1 VLMENKQWFNKSLNE
16 IYGELQSSPG
26 GLTQK
31 AARRRVRRGDGLLTQ
46 KKESILSLCLGVIS
60 DFSPVLLILFTVL
73 AVIMEAGEGAGTV
86 IGITMFYIIASALLS
101 IRSQAII
108 EGMCGQRVPR
118 VQVQRNGKVFYIPS
132 SDVVRGDVILLSEG
146 DVVPADCRLISSND
160 LFVHE
165 GGVTGN
171 AFSVPKFAVT
181 DENYSPRKPEDMSN
195 MLFALS
201 KITHGNARAIA
212 VDTGRDSYVVR
223 TRGENKLPVSGKLKI
238 LSVLSEYA
246 RISALVIPCAAFI
259 LILIDILVPPHTS
272 VYAAFMWAF
281 SLAAASCSQ
290 LFNLLGRGAA
300 AGAIRAA
307 AKDSRGGA
315 VVTDLGALEKLRTT
329 DTVIFSVE
337 TSVLTEESRVVS
349 LYHNNSEHDPYFPDG
364 EGGREMLG
372 RAAAIIN
379 SLENKLAV
387 SGEGGRAPM
396 LRAVIDCALAQGA
409 DSSLYPVLDS
419 RLKSGDSRFNTALF
433 AADGEFIAASLSE
446 AAEVLPYCSECI
458 IAGKRSPMSQA
469 VYANALQVISTAE
482 TKAQTVF
489 ALAEKKT
496 GYNNLQRVTAL
507 QTDLTLVGF
516 IVVERTIAPNFER
529 IMNGILEAGITPI
542 MFTSE
547 KGNPITARNLARY
560 LGVADSDKEIITGKE
575 IAGMSDKALSDR
587 IGDIRAV
594 ICVGGDERT
603 RIVYALEKA
612 GKHVA
617 YIGADT
623 SDVAAATAATVSFGC
638 AMTGRRRRME
648 VLSRDTDR
656 YGSQVLKMISHVT
669 VQRAQKK
676 RGGIGAYFNTLLSA
690 ESCFHNI
697 RSAVGYLITMQ
708 MLRIAVCLL
717 GICTGM
723 VSLSA
728 TQVLTSGLVFDLFA
742 VAALCEK
749 RDRNVFERR
758 TGEWHYL
765 TQLKK
770 VMPYSLIFGAAS
782 VILPFAAVRL
792 GAVPAES
799 FSSVVFASLIL
810 SQIALHAHY
819 ACAGCIISPREWRGG
834 VPSGLFYI
842 FVLAFLFAAIV
853 IKPFGGVFGISPE
866 SPRDMLYSFIV
877 PLLLL
882 VTMEMKKYILSMRQN
897 NLSEEKE
904 EKN

>member
-1 VLMENKQWFNKSLNE
+1 MENKQWFDKSLTDV
-16 IYGELQSSPG
+16 YTELESSPA
-26 GLTQK
+26 GLSQR
-31 AARRRVRRGDGLLTQ
+31 AARRRYRRGDGLLTQ
-46 KKESILSLCLGVIS
+46 KRESILSLCLGVLS
-60 DFSPVLLILFTVL
+60 DFSPVLLILFTIL
-73 AVIMEAGEGAGTV
+73 AVVMETGEGAGVV
-86 IGITMFYIIASALLS
+86 IGITVFYMIASALLS

-118 VQVQRNGKVFYIPS
+118 VQVQRGGKVFYILS
-132 SDVVRGDVILLSEG
+132 GDVVRGDIILLSEG
-146 DVVPADCRLISSND
+146 DVIPADCRLISAND

-181 DENYSPRKPEDMSN
+181 DENFKPKKPEDMSN

-212 VDTGRDSYVVR
+212 VDTGRDTYVVR
-223 TRGENKLPVSGKLKI
+223 TRGENKLPVAGKLKI
-238 LSVLSEYA
+238 LKVLSEYA
-246 RISALVIPCAAFI
+246 RISSLVIPALAFI
-259 LILIDILVPPHTS
+259 LILVDIIVPPHTS
-272 VYAAFMWAF
+272 IYAAFMWGF
-281 SLAAASCSQ
+281 SLAAGSVSQ

-300 AGAIRAA
+300 AVAIRSA

-315 VVTDLGALEKLRTT
+315 VVTDLGALEKIRNT
-329 DTVIFSVE
+329 DTVVFSVE
-337 TSVLTEESRVVS
+337 SAVLTEESRVVS

-396 LRAVIDCALAQGA
+396 LRAVINCAIAQGA

-419 RLKSGDSRFNTALF
+419 RMRSGDSRFNTALF
-433 AADGEFIAASLSE
+433 AAEGEFVAASLAE
-446 AAEVLPYCSECI
+446 AAEILPYCSECI
-458 IAGKRSPMSQA
+458 VGGKRAPMSQL
-469 VYANALQVISTAE
+469 VYANALQVISSAE
-482 TKAQTVF
+482 SKARTVF

-496 GYNNLQRVTAL
+496 GYNNLHRTTAL

-516 IVVERTIAPNFER
+516 IIVERELSPTFYKV
-529 IMNGILEAGITPI
+529 MNAIVESGITPI

-547 KGNPITARNLARY
+547 NSNPTTAKNLALY
-560 LGVADSDKEIITGKE
+560 LGIAENDSEIITGKE
-575 IAGMSDKALSDR
+575 ISGMSDKALDER
-587 IGDIRAV
+587 INGVRAV
-594 ICVGGDERT
+594 LCVGGDERT
-603 RIVYALEKA
+603 RIVYSLERN
-612 GKHVA
+612 GKRVA
-617 YIGADT
+617 YMGAET
-623 SDVAAATAATVSFGC
+623 CDVAAATAATVSFGC

-676 RGGIGAYFNTLLSA
+676 RGGLGAYYNTLISA

-697 RSAVGYLITMQ
+697 RSAVKYLITMQ
-708 MLRIAVCLL
+708 MMRIAVCLL
-717 GICTGM
+717 GICTGT
-723 VSLSA
+723 VALSA
-728 TQVLTSGLVFDLFA
+728 VQVLVSGLVFDLFA
-742 VAALCEK
+742 VAAFCEK
-749 RDRNVFERR
+749 KDRDISRKKPK
-758 TGEWHYL
+758 EWHYL
-765 TQLKK
+765 SKLKK
-770 VMPYSLIFGAAS
+770 VMPFALIFGAAT
-782 VILPFAAVRL
+782 VILPFAAVRF
-792 GAVPAES
+792 GAMPQES

-819 ACAGCIISPREWRGG
+819 ACSGCIVSPYEWWGG

-842 FVLAFLFAAIV
+842 LVLSFLFAAIV
-853 IKPFGGVFGISPE
+853 IEPFGTIFGILPD

-882 VTMEMKKYILSMRQN
+882 ITMEINKYIRSASEKTV
-897 NLSEEKE
+897 SEEKT
-904 EKN
+904 